1 MGRMRVS
8 ELPSFLG
15 CWGEAPIGLFEMG
28 YVLVEFTRSLCL
40 QSLATQENFSAEKKK
55 KKCSITF

>member
-40 QSLATQENFSAEKKK
+40 QSLATQRRIFQLKK